1 MARRLA
7 AERFLSSG
15 DWGREMHRM
24 LVAAIALLAGAA
36 AYAGDGCGKCPACR
50 LRARGYREFARCSAD
65 GGGR

>member
-1 MARRLA
+1 
-7 AERFLSSG
+7 
-15 DWGREMHRM
+15 MHRM